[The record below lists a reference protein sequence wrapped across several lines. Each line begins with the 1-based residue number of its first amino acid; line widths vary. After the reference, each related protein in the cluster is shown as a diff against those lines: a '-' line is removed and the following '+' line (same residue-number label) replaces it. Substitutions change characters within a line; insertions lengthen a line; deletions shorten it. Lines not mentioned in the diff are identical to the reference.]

1 MAMDAFLD
9 QLSEAKETDIPDA
22 ILPLQTLN
30 SDDQYVWEFVRS
42 FIFSQYILKRGHR
55 YGETVPGATDSR
67 EGEPAF
73 YLRIEE
79 AEDEDDDPI
88 TTLYFYTGE
97 KGEDWIEVSTGSGS
111 GSGNGTSADL
121 PPIATDEEMEDGTL
135 TTLRQMSPHLIQLA
149 IEALGISVTHGN
161 GISITGDGVEKTI
174 AVENPVTEDQIGK
187 LDGIEAEATADQT
200 PDEIRDALHGLTDE
214 ERLDFDDLK
223 GTPPAATELTR
234 EQIIDGD
241 SEEFGEISGERFR
254 QAFDEHAPDILEPT
268 EIEDETSTEEGLLS
282 GERFKEG
289 FDHHLENA
297 DIDEHVSGNP
307 FTQEDEDKLDNIEAG
322 AEVNVKSDWDETSGD
337 AEILNKPNIPE
348 GGDDNVQADW
358 DEQDTA
364 DHAYIQNKPDT
375 ITQAQSDKLAGVEDD
390 ATEDQTPEEIATAME
405 GRIRD
410 EHIAVDLSDAE
421 KQEFRHRIDAE
432 EEGAV
437 GGGGGGFATED
448 VGSATGLNV
457 TNNKQF
463 VATGITIPTDV
474 EWLLVNFDLT
484 SDFMIAEWHH
494 IFITDLTDLT
504 ASTAG
509 TNPVDNSVDDDYIII
524 TNFELAGNHEV
535 TLGRTTANELLIGSY
550 GSASF
555 PSLDILVKKIL
566 ESGNGGGGG
575 GSGEDTDITIERDAD
590 SVDVQSSTGGDGTIP
605 AADTDNAG
613 VLTADQFDKLESV
626 EENANV
632 FTDDERSKLDSVPDD
647 ITEPL
652 LIFARSTTEPHHPTG
667 AVSDTG
673 VLSLDGEW
681 DRFIPLAVG
690 GSRSGTISLR
700 SNNENPT
707 GVARH
712 GGETYVANDGP
723 TTNDKRFFIYN
734 DSGLPIALYNLHGD
748 NEDPQG
754 ITITPDGK
762 VFIPDGAGE
771 EFFQYTTAGV
781 YVSRHSFPS
790 GANITGAGSD
800 ENYLYF
806 LNSSIRQ
813 VYVYFHGG
821 GANPSRNRT
830 LPFTGTHNFRGYTFA
845 NGRDYV
851 LNSTGS
857 DHEILVYRNGI
868 RLTSEEQDL
877 DSDNAAARGLGIDGS
892 RFFVADSSDN
902 IIYIY
907 GDEDVNENPLF
918 VAEAYVNLTDNTVTF
933 SEFFQVDVSR
943 FNLYDDVENE
953 LDALADDDRFLVVD
967 YSADGRPNRYI
978 DYSDLRDALRTE
990 IEFNLHDDVDTEL
1003 TSPANDDRMLI
1014 ADESE
1019 TGNPQ
1024 RFIRYQTAK
1033 DDIRPSVEGDGST
1046 VVSSPTHINVT
1057 GDGATVTVDNE
1068 GVRVDIPQGD
1078 VAVDDTTIEEDATD
1092 GLRVKNG
1099 GIDTDQLADDSVNGD
1114 KLGDGVVD
1122 DTHIHSTISAQG
1134 KVNFRAKIESDKVL
1148 EGTGISIA
1156 DSNNQKEISV
1166 DNPFTEEDEILLGE
1180 VASNS
1185 GGHLSHGDLI
1195 LRSQYASEHFF
1206 GDSRR
1211 RVQGMTH
1218 DGDAPFVI
1226 DGTGRIN
1233 DQDTLVGND
1242 DVYGL
1247 ATNNQNWYVGSND
1260 GNLVHVYRRNTDET
1274 FSQSSPGSTS
1284 TVAARSLA
1292 IDPDDGTICY
1302 QFRLPGSGIEIRS
1315 HIISETVG
1323 NGQFDPEV
1331 TRTISLAD
1339 INAVLNNNDVESLQ
1353 SEITING
1360 NVGITAIGAS
1370 GGFIYIVCSGVY
1382 IENQRSSASAVIRA
1396 EITGTGSSRD
1406 YTLDDDY
1413 LQLINVPN
1421 GISAIVPVDEGFWVA
1436 RSYSVLDYREGVIN
1450 STDLG
1455 DFPDAPVE
1463 ADDGKVPTYTHAD
1476 ENYQL
1481 KYPNPAASFFW
1492 FQDQTIRLPVSV
1504 DNSHPR
1510 LAANDV
1516 VIFNGDDA
1524 DEDFFGGI
1532 GTVTIGNLD
1541 DESSADPDTD
1551 TDRTFIQIHRAGL
1564 FHIKVKSLARS
1575 DSQPNPTVV
1584 VRKITS
1590 GTDDIL
1596 LLHNAGYATGTDV
1609 VQNIGH
1615 TFTEKADYIA
1625 LEAND
1630 KIYIRF
1636 YSLSPENRLVG
1647 NLQIERVA

>member
-1 MAMDAFLD
+1 MSINPA
-9 QLSEAKETDIPDA
+9 
-22 ILPLQTLN
+22 QT
-30 SDDQYVWEFVRS
+30 
-42 FIFSQYILKRGHR
+42 FIS
-55 YGETVPGATDSR
+55 
-67 EGEPAF
+67 
-73 YLRIEE
+73 
-79 AEDEDDDPI
+79 
-88 TTLYFYTGE
+88 
-97 KGEDWIEVSTGSGS
+97 
-111 GSGNGTSADL
+111 
-121 PPIATDEEMEDGTL
+121 
-135 TTLRQMSPHLIQLA
+135 
-149 IEALGISVTHGN
+149 
-161 GISITGDGVEKTI
+161 
-174 AVENPVTEDQIGK
+174 
-187 LDGIEAEATADQT
+187 
-200 PDEIRDALHGLTDE
+200 
-214 ERLDFDDLK
+214 
-223 GTPPAATELTR
+223 
-234 EQIIDGD
+234 
-241 SEEFGEISGERFR
+241 
-254 QAFDEHAPDILEPT
+254 
-268 EIEDETSTEEGLLS
+268 
-282 GERFKEG
+282 
-289 FDHHLENA
+289 
-297 DIDEHVSGNP
+297 
-307 FTQEDEDKLDNIEAG
+307 
-322 AEVNVKSDWDETSGD
+322 
-337 AEILNKPNIPE
+337 
-348 GGDDNVQADW
+348 
-358 DEQDTA
+358 
-364 DHAYIQNKPDT
+364 
-375 ITQAQSDKLAGVEDD
+375 
-390 ATEDQTPEEIATAME
+390 
-405 GRIRD
+405 
-410 EHIAVDLSDAE
+410 
-421 KQEFRHRIDAE
+421 
-432 EEGAV
+432 
-437 GGGGGGFATED
+437 
-448 VGSATGLNV
+448 
-457 TNNKQF
+457 
-463 VATGITIPTDV
+463 TGITLPSASEADWI
-474 EWLLVNFDLT
+474 LLMMSFTSFDY
-484 SDFMIAEWHH
+484 AEW
-494 IFITDLTDLT
+494 IWIRLQDILDLT
-504 ASTAG
+504 ASEVDDTPRIS
-509 TNPVDNSVDDDYIII
+509 TDVNDFMVIPHPLVSDNSDI
-524 TNFELAGNHEV
+524 L
-535 TLGRTTANELLIGSY
+535 LGRTSTNVLLIGTY
-550 GSASF
+550 QASVTF
-555 PSLDILVKKIL
+555 AGITVTLRRVS
-566 ESGNGGGGG
+566 ESTNGGGGG

-605 AADTDNAG
+605 AADTDSAG
-613 VLTADQFDKLESV
+613 VMTADQFDKLESV
-626 EENANV
+626 EENAKDDQTGAEIKTAYEDEDDTNT
-632 FTDDERSKLDSVPDD
+632 FTDDEKSKLGSVPDTD
-647 ITEPL
+647 ITSPI
-652 LIFARSTTEPHHPTG
+652 LIFARSSTEPHHPTG

-700 SNNENPT
+700 TNNENPT

-723 TTNDKRFFIYN
+723 TTNDKRFFVYN
-734 DSGLPIALYNLHGD
+734 ASGLPIALYNLHGD
-748 NEDPQG
+748 NEDPQAV
-754 ITITPDGK
+754 TITPDGN
-762 VFIPDGAGE
+762 VFIADGAGE

-781 YVSRHSFPS
+781 YVNRHSFPS

-953 LDALADDDRFLVVD
+953 LDALAENDRFLVVD

-1057 GDGATVTVDNE
+1057 GDGATVTADGD
-1068 GVRVDIPQGD
+1068 GVQVDIPQGA

-1092 GLRVKNG
+1092 GLRVKSG
-1099 GIDTDQLADDSVNGD
+1099 GIDTDQLADDAVDGD
-1114 KLGDGVVD
+1114 KLGEGVVD

-1166 DNPFTEEDEILLGE
+1166 ENPFTEEDEILLGE

-1463 ADDGKVPTYTHAD
+1463 ADDGKVPTYTHED

-1481 KYPNPAASFFW
+1481 KFIRDEQVADDLSDPEKETFRDRIDASKKLGCLIFYGVNQARRLERQSAVSTANVLMEFQTDPSEPKTTNPLRGDTS
-1492 FQDQTIRLPVSV
+1492 
-1504 DNSHPR
+1504 
-1510 LAANDV
+1510 DV
-1516 VIFNGDDA
+1516 IWMVDA
-1524 DEDFFGGI
+1524 DISDNIDISGTIPDGVVFSLEEGTWHVRFRGNTRILNEDNFNVI
-1532 GTVTIGNLD
+1532 LAKIALD
-1541 DESSADPDTD
+1541 DDISLGSGSWEGGMATSDRLYFVNNSTDMAVAYDHSGNRQSSDDISLGSGIWEGGMATSDRLYFVNDSTNMAVAYDHSGNRQSSDDISLGSGIWESSVATSDRLYFVNDSTD
-1551 TDRTFIQIHRAGL
+1551 MAVAYDHSGNRQSSDDISLGSGSWESSVATSDRLYFVNDSTDMAVAYDHSGNRQSSDDISLGSGSWEGGMATSDRLYFVNDSTDMAVAYDHNFIRVNRDEIIDIDFA
-1564 FHIKVKSLARS
+1564 SET
-1575 DSQPNPTVV
+1575 PTVLDEHEGSQV
-1584 VRKITS
+1584 KVDIEYLETD
-1590 GTDDIL
+1590 GTEEFYIYLRGFQNVDAQRFIG
-1596 LLHNAGYATGTDV
+1596 GY
-1609 VQNIGH
+1609 
-1615 TFTEKADYIA
+1615 
-1625 LEAND
+1625 
-1630 KIYIRF
+1630 
-1636 YSLSPENRLVG
+1636 
-1647 NLQIERVA
+1647 LQLERVV

>member
-1 MAMDAFLD
+1 MGFETIDLNDPNAAGMDL
-9 QLSEAKETDIPDA
+9 
-22 ILPLQTLN
+22 
-30 SDDQYVWEFVRS
+30 
-42 FIFSQYILKRGHR
+42 
-55 YGETVPGATDSR
+55 
-67 EGEPAF
+67 
-73 YLRIEE
+73 
-79 AEDEDDDPI
+79 
-88 TTLYFYTGE
+88 
-97 KGEDWIEVSTGSGS
+97 
-111 GSGNGTSADL
+111 
-121 PPIATDEEMEDGTL
+121 
-135 TTLRQMSPHLIQLA
+135 
-149 IEALGISVTHGN
+149 
-161 GISITGDGVEKTI
+161 
-174 AVENPVTEDQIGK
+174 
-187 LDGIEAEATADQT
+187 AEATFVQLDESVAELVVSLSSGGIAVPIADFIAYLRTKEVVDVDDLTIEHDETDGLRVKEDGLNNSHISSQIDDDGKQDFRNKIDAAADYQLT
-200 PDEIRDALHGLTDE
+200 RDEIIDE
-214 ERLDFDDLK
+214 N
-223 GTPPAATELTR
+223 
-234 EQIIDGD
+234 
-241 SEEFGEISGERFR
+241 SEAFGEISGERFK
-254 QAFDEHAPDILEPT
+254 QAFDEHAPDVLEPS
-268 EIEDETSTEEGLLS
+268 EIEDETSVAEGLIS

-289 FDHHLENA
+289 FDHHLANA
-297 DIDEHVSGNP
+297 DVDEHVSGNP
-307 FTQEDEDKLDNIEAG
+307 FTQEYQDKLD
-322 AEVNVKSDWDETSGD
+322 
-337 AEILNKPNIPE
+337 
-348 GGDDNVQADW
+348 
-358 DEQDTA
+358 
-364 DHAYIQNKPDT
+364 
-375 ITQAQSDKLAGVEDD
+375 GVEEE
-390 ATEDQTPEEIATAME
+390 ATQDQSAGEIATAME
-405 GRIRD
+405 NRVRDVHIADDLTPEEKSEARSRLGADTVNVDDVTIEEDDTDGLRVKAGGIRD
-410 EHIAVDLSDAE
+410 EHIADDLTPEEKSEARSRLGADTVDVDDETIENDDTDGLRVKAGGLDDSHIKVDLSDAE

-432 EEGAV
+432 EEGAGS
-437 GGGGGGFATED
+437 GGGSGIISEA
-448 VGSATGLNV
+448 VGTSGSMSINPAQT
-457 TNNKQF
+457 F
-463 VATGITIPTDV
+463 ISTGITLPSASEADWI
-474 EWLLVNFDLT
+474 LLMMSFTSFDY
-484 SDFMIAEWHH
+484 AEW
-494 IFITDLTDLT
+494 IWIRLQDILDLT
-504 ASTAG
+504 ASEVDDTPR
-509 TNPVDNSVDDDYIII
+509 TSTDVNDFIVIPHPLVSDNSDI
-524 TNFELAGNHEV
+524 L
-535 TLGRTTANELLIGSY
+535 LGRTSTNVLLIGTY
-550 GSASF
+550 QASVTF
-555 PSLDILVKKIL
+555 AGITVTLRRVS
-566 ESGNGGGGG
+566 ESTNDDG

-590 SVDVQSSTGGDGTIP
+590 SVDVQSSTGADGTIP
-605 AADTDNAG
+605 AADTDSAG
-613 VLTADQFDKLESV
+613 VMTADQFDKLESV

-632 FTDDERSKLDSVPDD
+632 FTDDERSKLDSIPDD

-652 LIFARSTTEPHHPTG
+652 LIFARSDTEPHHPTG

-723 TTNDKRFFIYN
+723 TTNDKRFFVYN
-734 DSGLPIALYNLHGD
+734 ASGLPIALYNLHDD
-748 NEDPQG
+748 NEDPQA
-754 ITITPDGK
+754 ITITPDGN
-762 VFIPDGAGE
+762 VFIADGAGE
-771 EFFQYTTAGV
+771 EFFQYTTSGV
-781 YVSRHSFPS
+781 YVNRHSFPS

-821 GANPSRNRT
+821 GANPIRNRT

-902 IIYIY
+902 LIYIY

-1057 GDGATVTVDNE
+1057 GDGATVTADGD
-1068 GVRVDIPQGD
+1068 GVQVDIPQGD

-1134 KVNFRAKIESDKVL
+1134 KVNFRDKIEADKVA

-1463 ADDGKVPTYTHAD
+1463 ADDGKVPTYNHED

-1481 KYPNPAASFFW
+1481 KQLRTPASMFW
-1492 FQDQTIRLPVSV
+1492 FKNQTERLPTTNITN
-1504 DNSHPR
+1504 DETTEF
-1510 LAANDV
+1510 AANDV
-1516 VIFNGDDA
+1516 VILNGDSA
-1524 DEDFFGGI
+1524 DEEFNGGI

-1541 DESSADPDTD
+1541 DESNADYRPD
-1551 TDRTFIQIHRAGL
+1551 TDRTFIEIHTGGL
-1564 FHIKVKSLARS
+1564 FHIKVKALTLIST
-1575 DSQPNPTVV
+1575 QNGPTVV
-1584 VRKITS
+1584 VRKIES
-1590 GTDDIL
+1590 GSDDVL
-1596 LLHNAGYATGTDV
+1596 LLHNSGYAGTSGFGSS
-1609 VQNIGH
+1609 IGT
-1615 TFTEKADYIA
+1615 TFTEKEEYIT
-1625 LEAND
+1625 LSAND

-1636 YSLSPENRLVG
+1636 RDTGGDGHGVG
-1647 NLQIERVA
+1647 YVQIERLS